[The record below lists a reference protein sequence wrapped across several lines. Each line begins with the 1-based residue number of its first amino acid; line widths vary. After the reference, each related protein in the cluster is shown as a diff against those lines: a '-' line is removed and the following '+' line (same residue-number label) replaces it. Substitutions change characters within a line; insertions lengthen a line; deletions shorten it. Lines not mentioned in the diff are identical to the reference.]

1 MPQVNVQV
9 PVLMSPA
16 QKRRLARKAK
26 AANLTMGEL
35 LRQGGE
41 RFSPAEDEAALDQFA
56 KQVTRATQLMRG
68 ESQTPLSI
76 CEWLRP
82 AHFEAVDPLQ
92 EWPESLTA
100 RGDGSR
106 PTANAFGLSAG

>member
-41 RFSPAEDEAALDQFA
+41 RFSPAEDDTMLDQFA
-56 KQVTRATQLMRG
+56 KQVTRATQRAIH
-68 ESQTPLSI
+68 SI
-76 CEWLRP
+76 DKTL
-82 AHFEAVDPLQ
+82 ALVAQSEARIHALAK
-92 EWPESLTA
+92 SH
-100 RGDGSR
+100 RKH
-106 PTANAFGLSAG
+106 

>member
-35 LRQGGE
+35 LRRGGE
-41 RFSPAEDEAALDQFA
+41 RFSPAEDDASLDQFA
-56 KQVTRATQLMRG
+56 KQVSKATQRAIQSIDRTLALVAQSEARIHALTKSHRG
-68 ESQTPLSI
+68 
-76 CEWLRP
+76 
-82 AHFEAVDPLQ
+82 H
-92 EWPESLTA
+92 
-100 RGDGSR
+100 
-106 PTANAFGLSAG
+106 

>member
-1 MPQVNVQV
+1 MPQTNVQV
-9 PVLMSPA
+9 PVLMSQA

-56 KQVTRATQLMRG
+56 KQVTRATQRAI
-68 ESQTPLSI
+68 QSI
-76 CEWLRP
+76 DRTL
-82 AHFEAVDPLQ
+82 ALVAQSEARIQ
-92 EWPESLTA
+92 ALTKSH
-100 RGDGSR
+100 RKH
-106 PTANAFGLSAG
+106 

>member
-1 MPQVNVQV
+1 MSQANVQV

-41 RFSPAEDEAALDQFA
+41 RFSPAEDDAALDQFA
-56 KQVTRATQLMRG
+56 KQVTKATQRAI
-68 ESQTPLSI
+68 QSI
-76 CEWLRP
+76 DRTL
-82 AHFEAVDPLQ
+82 AAVAQSEARIQ
-92 EWPESLTA
+92 ALTKSHI
-100 RGDGSR
+100 GH
-106 PTANAFGLSAG
+106 